1 MRHFR
6 FTALAVLCAIAA
18 TTLGAQTTKTQSIN
32 GTLTDR
38 WLACTATGGANNG
51 SQAAQS
57 YCRTY
62 ILTDPLVVTAIRF
75 GVFVDGG
82 PTTIDIRFWTFTGA
96 PAFTTPV
103 GVTNTFTTPGDGRWD
118 ESVAIVPLD
127 TPVSLAAGEVLVEFG
142 VQDNMAAGARFLLGW
157 NNQGEISDSYWYAPS
172 CGVIDVTAMSAVPTN
187 PAGGFPDEHIILDLV
202 GFEAPGAPPDPGI
215 GVRFPTGAANEIGTG
230 GTMHAGPFAPGAA
243 ANISIQVRNHGAANA
258 LTHSVGTSAATNC
271 VLGTPTLAANTA
283 ALTNSTLTIPVTP
296 AAGIGTFSFMVTIT
310 SNDPFQPT
318 YSFTV
323 NGGRGMSGTYTVD
336 TVAANNPDYA
346 DIGDAFD
353 DLESFGMVGPV
364 VLEIAGGPYTT
375 TFSYG
380 LGSQLNGQH
389 TPVRGNS
396 LVNTIT
402 LRGIPVGTGA
412 GSLPKIDGG
421 APTGSIIDPI
431 GQTES
436 GCMSI
441 CGVSGVT
448 VEKLEFLNA
457 TGFGLWVVGQK
468 IKGELAGT
476 ATVRACVFRDV
487 TDGPGL
493 AFVHDHG
500 RYNQI
505 TVENCM
511 AYNCGAGNSAYGA
524 VFRGVI
530 SFFNAGAD
538 VLAQHNS
545 VLHNRSSGTNPS
557 GCFGFQGNNVT
568 VPRPVKLNYN
578 IMSTTVAN
586 RTIFTFS
593 NTLFGS
599 PDAQQPSEAIRNV
612 YHTTNGAVVGLAIG
626 NGTTIP
632 QAVYTDLA
640 AWQTA
645 FGTLD
650 VNSITGDPKFN
661 STIAGSSD
669 LHLLGNSPA
678 IDLATS
684 STLATDI
691 DGQNRPMNSARDA
704 GADERP
710 GTGGGGG
717 NSLAITS
724 SGTLPNAAEQVQ
736 YTAYVNASATGL
748 SNPFGWSISGQP
760 AWLSII
766 GNTLTGRLSG
776 NPPAGTG
783 AGTYNFSVTVSHSGG
798 LSDTRQMTLTVLPAG
813 SLVITTTSLAAATA
827 NKAYSET
834 IVCVNGTPG
843 FTWSVSAGTLPAG
856 LTLGSSTSSSVA
868 LSGSPTATGTFN
880 FTIQVVDNAAA
891 MASVD
896 YTLKVSAAKPISVA
910 SGSSGGC
917 SARDSGTWWLLA
929 MLAAFS
935 GGLALRRRRA

>member
-6 FTALAVLCAIAA
+6 FTALAVLCAVAA
-18 TTLGAQTTKTQSIN
+18 ATLGAQTTKTQSIN

-38 WLACTATGGANNG
+38 WLACSATGGVNNG

-82 PTTIDIRFWTFTGA
+82 PTTVDIRFWTFTGA
-96 PAFTTPV
+96 PAFTTQI

-118 ESVAIVPLD
+118 GGVATVLLD

-142 VQDNMAAGARFLLGW
+142 LQDNMAAGARFLLGW
-157 NNQGEISDSYWYAPS
+157 NDQGEISDSYWYAPS
-172 CGVIDVTAMSAVPTN
+172 CGVTAVTAMSAIPTN
-187 PAGGFPDEHIILDLV
+187 PPGGFPDEHIILDLV
-202 GFEAPGAPPDPGI
+202 GFEAPGTPPDPGI

-230 GTMHAGPFAPGAA
+230 GAIHAGPFAPGAA
-243 ANISIQVRNHGAANA
+243 ANISIQIRNHGATNA
-258 LTHSVGTSAATNC
+258 LTHTVGTSAATNC
-271 VLGTPTLAANTA
+271 TLGTPTLAANTA

-353 DLESFGMVGPV
+353 DLEAFGMVAPV
-364 VLEIAGGPYTT
+364 ILEISGGPYTT

-380 LGSQLNGQH
+380 LGSQLNGDH

-402 LRGIPVGTGA
+402 LRGIPTGTGA
-412 GSLPKIDGG
+412 GSLPRIDGG
-421 APTGSIIDPI
+421 APTGSIIDPLA
-431 GQTES
+431 GTES
-436 GCMSI
+436 GCMSF
-441 CGVSGVT
+441 CGIRGLT

-457 TGFGLWVVGQK
+457 TGFGLWLVGQK
-468 IKGELAGT
+468 VKGERAEN
-476 ATVRACVFRDV
+476 ASIRACVFRDV
-487 TDGPGL
+487 ADGPGL
-493 AFVHDHG
+493 AVVHDHG

-524 VFRGVI
+524 AFLGVV
-530 SFFNAGAD
+530 SFFHAGTD
-538 VLAQHNS
+538 CLLQHNS
-545 VLHNRSSGTNPS
+545 ILHNVAVGTAPT
-557 GCFGFQGNNVT
+557 GCFGFQGNPT
-568 VPRPVKLNYN
+568 TSRAAKLNYN

-586 RTIFTFS
+586 RTNLTFL
-593 NTLFGS
+593 NTAFGS

-612 YHTTNGAVVGLAIG
+612 YHRSNGAILGLGGG

-645 FGTLD
+645 FGALD
-650 VNSITGDPKFN
+650 VASVAADPVFN
-661 STIAGSSD
+661 STIPGSSD

-691 DGQNRPMNSARDA
+691 DGNNRPMGSARDA

-710 GTGGGGG
+710 GTGGGG

-724 SGTLPNAAEQVQ
+724 SSTLPNAAEQVQ
-736 YTAYVNASATGL
+736 YTAYINASATGL
-748 SNPFGWSISGQP
+748 NNPFGWSVTGQP

-827 NKAYSET
+827 NKSYSET

-856 LTLGSSTSSSVA
+856 LTLGSSTSNSVA

-891 MASVD
+891 TATVD
-896 YTLKVSAAKPISVA
+896 YTLKVSAAKPIGPA

-917 SARDSGTWWLLA
+917 SAQGSNTWWLLA